1 MKKKPRLKGTEL
13 LKLAK
18 KRLNYDPETG
28 VFTWKRGHK
37 QIRKGSRAGSPTKDG
52 YRAIKLNGHL
62 YFEHRLAHLWVN
74 EYETE
79 YFIDHKNG
87 NRQDNRSK
95 NLREVTPRC
104 NTQNTAKTK
113 RKTTS
118 KYKGVSRLPDGR
130 WRAYIEV
137 AGKRKSLGRF
147 DTEFEA
153 ACARLKAE
161 QKDPDWH
168 CDLQDHNTKTIL
180 KEIL

>member
-1 MKKKPRLKGTEL
+1 MQY
-13 LKLAK
+13 AK
-18 KRLNYDPETG
+18 HSKDE
-28 VFTWKRGHK
+28 
-37 QIRKGSRAGSPTKDG
+37 TKDNFKIQ
-52 YRAIKLNGHL
+52 RRVQI
-62 YFEHRLAHLWVN
+62 
-74 EYETE
+74 
-79 YFIDHKNG
+79 
-87 NRQDNRSK
+87 
-95 NLREVTPRC
+95 
-104 NTQNTAKTK
+104 
-113 RKTTS
+113 
-118 KYKGVSRLPDGR
+118 PDGR